1 MSLALYR
8 SHRPQDLNELVGQD
22 HIRPTL
28 EALLGKTAAGE
39 QTPAHA
45 ILLTGPR
52 GVGKTSV
59 ARIIAR
65 RINGLKPSDDGQW
78 LDIIEIDGAS
88 HNRVEQIRDLIDK
101 ARIAPGQLKYKVYI
115 IDEVHTLA
123 ASQVSFQAFLKT
135 LEEPPEHVVFILAT
149 TEVDKVP
156 ATIVSRCQRFA
167 FRAIDQACLAQTLK
181 QVAAKEKIKIDAEAT
196 DLVARHSRGSLRDG
210 LSILDQ
216 LGSLEKPITA
226 ETVRQSLGLPQTDQV
241 DQLYLAATGGDL
253 VAAINQFRQLL
264 VESGASVLAIA
275 DELVDRVR
283 QTITTDP
290 GLADNLAWL
299 DDLIAVRS
307 ASQPEAQFEVALIR
321 RVTAAKPQTETKP
334 ASPAPAAKPPNPAAE
349 KPAPPAEPTGPSS
362 EPAESPAQT
371 ADDPKPD
378 SPPTA
383 KATGGGKPLTPDGW
397 RAVIAN
403 LPITLQ
409 TVIAKSQAAVSDSG
423 ELSLSFTKS
432 FDAKTFSSDRPEG
445 LKRQKKI
452 LEAITKAGFV
462 CPKIK
467 VKQSRATKSPEEKP
481 APASVENTLSQIS
494 DVFGN

>member
-8 SHRPQDLNELVGQD
+8 SHRPKDLDELVGQD

-28 EALLGKTAAGE
+28 DALLTKTAVADRP
-39 QTPAHA
+39 PAHA

-65 RINGLKPSDDGQW
+65 RINGLKASADGQW

-88 HNRVEQIRDLIDK
+88 HNRVDQIRDLIDK
-101 ARIAPGQLKYKVYI
+101 SRITPSQLKYKVYI

-167 FRAIDQACLAQTLK
+167 FRAIDAVSLAETINR
-181 QVAAKEKIKIDAEAT
+181 VAAKEKIKIDPEAAA
-196 DLVARHSRGSLRDG
+196 LVARHSRGSLRDG

-216 LGSLEKPITA
+216 LGSLGKPITA
-226 ETVRQSLGLPQTDQV
+226 EIVRQSLGLPQTEQI
-241 DQLYLAATGGDL
+241 DQLYLATSGGDL
-253 VAAINQFRQLL
+253 VASINQFRQLL

-275 DELVDRVR
+275 DGLIDRIR

-290 GLADNLAWL
+290 ELEANLTWL
-299 DDLIAVRS
+299 DGLVAVRT

-321 RVTAAKPQTETKP
+321 RVTATNPSPVGIEPQPPAPKAPKATKDQPVDTAPKSQKPVETKP
-334 ASPAPAAKPPNPAAE
+334 VETKP
-349 KPAPPAEPTGPSS
+349 
-362 EPAESPAQT
+362 
-371 ADDPKPD
+371 PKPD
-378 SPPTA
+378 PAVTEPKPSSTQ
-383 KATGGGKPLTPDGW
+383 PLTIDSW
-397 RAVIAN
+397 RTLVAG
-403 LPITLQ
+403 LPLTLQ
-409 TVIAKSQAAVSDSG
+409 TTLSKSQPTVAALG
-423 ELSLSFTKS
+423 ELTLSFAKA
-432 FDAKTFSSDRPEG
+432 FDANKFDDQSDG
-445 LKRQKKI
+445 LKRQQKL
-452 LEAITKAGFV
+452 LEAITTAGFD

-467 VKQSRATKSPEEKP
+467 IVKSRTETTRAKP
-481 APASVENTLSQIS
+481 PVKASVENTLSQIN
-494 DVFGN
+494 DIFGS